1 MLQAATRFV
10 SLFLGAATLTAVMAL
25 AAPAGAQEIGTRAF
39 SNHPL
44 VLHNGPHQSDEEIG
58 QVPGGI
64 QVRVDRCT
72 NLWCH
77 IRAGRHQSGWVF
89 LYSLSFGQGPNSW
102 FWTGIYYH

>member
-1 MLQAATRFV
+1 MLKAALRFT
-10 SLFLGAATLTAVMAL
+10 SQFFGAAILVAAMAMS
-25 AAPAGAQEIGTRAF
+25 APAGAQEIGTRAF

-44 VLHNGPHQSDEEIG
+44 VLHNGPYQSAAEIG
-58 QVPGGI
+58 QVPGEI

-77 IRAGRHQSGWVF
+77 IRAGRQSGWVF

-102 FWTGIYYH
+102 DWTGIYYH